1 MDSRRPVLVIG
12 AGVAGLTA
20 AEELARND
28 VNVLLLEKQDKVGG
42 HAARWACMAT
52 DRCQKCSACIVSD
65 LKRRVLEDPRVQV
78 YTGGRL
84 EGLSF
89 KEGCIR
95 AGAVPVRGPG
105 EPGPGAGLRAEGRP
119 LRERVGWEVDAVFVA
134 TGFEVFPADQKPLLH
149 YGELDAVI
157 TTADLDRALRED
169 RIESLPG
176 AASPQPR
183 AAFLQCVGS
192 RDREAGRDYC
202 SQVCCKTSL
211 RLAARMLHERPEWA
225 ITVFYIDLQVFGK
238 GFRQFFRSLQGR
250 VGIVQ
255 GVPSEVLPAE
265 GNRVSLVFEDAASG
279 ALRTEAFD
287 LVVLAVGMLPS
298 KDSAELSGRLHIPLE
313 SRGFFRQTNGARGSR
328 VYAVGACT
336 APTDIPGARRQAME
350 AVARYL
356 ASRKDACV

>member
-1 MDSRRPVLVIG
+1 VLVIG
-12 AGVAGLTA
+12 GGVAGLTV
-20 AEELARND
+20 AEELARNH
-28 VNVLLLEKQDKVGG
+28 VNVLLLERQDRVGG

-52 DRCQKCSACIVSD
+52 DRCQKCSACIVTD
-65 LKRRVLEDPRVQV
+65 LKRRVLADPRVEV
-78 YTGGRL
+78 HTRGRL

-89 KEGCIR
+89 ERGCIR
-95 AGAVPVRGPG
+95 AGAIPAPGQG
-105 EPGPGAGLRAEGRP
+105 EPGPGEGLRAEGRP

-134 TGFEVFPADQKPLLH
+134 TGFEVFPAEQKPMLH
-149 YGELDAVI
+149 YGEWDAVI
-157 TTADLDRALRED
+157 TTADLDRALCED

-176 AASPQPR
+176 AGTSEPR

-211 RLAARMLHERPEWA
+211 RLAARMLHERPRWA

-238 GFRQFFRSLQGR
+238 GFREFFRALQGR
-250 VGIVQ
+250 IGLVQ

-265 GNRVSLVFEDAASG
+265 GNRVSLVFEDPASG

-298 KDSAELSGRLHIPLE
+298 KDTAELSGLLQFPLE
-313 SRGFFRQTNGARGSR
+313 PSGFFRQTNEAGGSP
-328 VYAVGACT
+328 VYAVGACRS
-336 APTDIPGARRQAME
+336 PTDIPGARRQAME
-350 AVARYL
+350 AVGRYL
-356 ASRKDACV
+356 ASRKDASA